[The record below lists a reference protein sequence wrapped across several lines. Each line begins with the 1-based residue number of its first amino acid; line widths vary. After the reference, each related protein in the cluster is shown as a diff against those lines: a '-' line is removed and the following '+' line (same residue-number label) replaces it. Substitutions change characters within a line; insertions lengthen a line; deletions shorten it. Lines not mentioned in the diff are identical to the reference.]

1 MASNDNTQK
10 QSQSTDVKRQIIFR
24 QIGAKIAYY
33 RALRQMSQEE
43 LAKKIHISKS
53 VLSRIERGCYHNNI
67 SVSMLMSI
75 ADGLQVEPSLFLT
88 FSELEKN
95 MWWEPLSN

>member
-1 MASNDNTQK
+1 MGFMD
-10 QSQSTDVKRQIIFR
+10 STDVQRQIIFR

-33 RALRQMSQEE
+33 RALRQMSQDE

-67 SVSMLMSI
+67 SVATLMAI
-75 ADGLQVEPSLFLT
+75 AEGLQIEPALLIT
-88 FSELEKN
+88 FSDLEKN
-95 MWWEPLSN
+95 MWWEPNHN